1 MFDFRR
7 HPIFTDVL
15 LVYRDNI
22 SDSDSID
29 LIVLA
34 MDEQETTQEQ
44 IKISIYTPL
53 IYVGVLLTCFIAFSI
68 IYRRKNLNRLT
79 KVEPIFSDNHTLNLY
94 LFLKQQYSNP
104 DASAETKPHTK
115 VMKAA
120 LLKRGVEAI
129 RRSLKLKENEPIF
142 NKLYQ
147 EGLIGDDVFKNFQ
160 IQAKFQ
166 EIELKEIVQECEVYK
181 KGWVQQFFPVAQE
194 ICFNEALRRRLY
206 SMDERSK
213 SLSDLWQYYVEKSE
227 GTPEAVNEK
236 SNEIKSDKGQAQSA
250 PQSGSNISEKIIS
263 NSDAPES
270 SNGSKNDSTNKSSKN
285 NKKSGK
291 GKKT

>member
-1 MFDFRR
+1 
-7 HPIFTDVL
+7 
-15 LVYRDNI
+15 
-22 SDSDSID
+22 
-29 LIVLA
+29 

-68 IYRRKNLNRLT
+68 IYRRKKLNKLT

-94 LFLKQQYSNP
+94 LFLKQQYNNP
-104 DASAETKPHTK
+104 EATAETKPHTK

-120 LLKRGVEAI
+120 LLRRGVEAI

-166 EIELKEIVQECEVYK
+166 EIELKEIVQECETYK

-194 ICFNEALRRRLY
+194 ICFNEALRRRLN

-227 GTPEAVNEK
+227 ANVTQAVDEKSNASKLAKDKTKSASQSASHTPEKVVSDSDTEAVNE
-236 SNEIKSDKGQAQSA
+236 
-250 PQSGSNISEKIIS
+250 
-263 NSDAPES
+263 
-270 SNGSKNDSTNKSSKN
+270 SKADGDNQTSKN
-285 NKKSGK
+285 NKKKSGK

>member
-1 MFDFRR
+1 
-7 HPIFTDVL
+7 
-15 LVYRDNI
+15 
-22 SDSDSID
+22 
-29 LIVLA
+29 

-68 IYRRKNLNRLT
+68 IYRRKKLNKLT

-94 LFLKQQYSNP
+94 LFLKQQYNNP
-104 DASAETKPHTK
+104 DATAETKPHTK

-120 LLKRGVEAI
+120 LLRRGVEAI

-147 EGLIGDDVFKNFQ
+147 DGLIGDDVFKNFQ

-166 EIELKEIVQECEVYK
+166 EIELKEIVQECETYK

-194 ICFNEALRRRLY
+194 ICFNEALRRRLN

-227 GTPEAVNEK
+227 SNVAETVDEKSRGAKTSKVKSKSASQTGANAPEKMLSDSDFEAVNE
-236 SNEIKSDKGQAQSA
+236 SQNNGD
-250 PQSGSNISEKIIS
+250 NTTSE
-263 NSDAPES
+263 
-270 SNGSKNDSTNKSSKN
+270 TNK
-285 NKKSGK
+285 KKSGK

>member
-1 MFDFRR
+1 
-7 HPIFTDVL
+7 
-15 LVYRDNI
+15 
-22 SDSDSID
+22 
-29 LIVLA
+29 

-68 IYRRKNLNRLT
+68 IYRRKKLNKLT

-94 LFLKQQYSNP
+94 LFLKQQYNNP
-104 DASAETKPHTK
+104 EATAETKPHTK

-120 LLKRGVEAI
+120 LLRRGVEAI

-166 EIELKEIVQECEVYK
+166 EIELKEIVQECETYK

-194 ICFNEALRRRLY
+194 ICFNEALRRRLN

-227 GTPEAVNEK
+227 APQAVDEKSNAAKLAKDKTKSASQSGSNTPEKVVSDPDTEAVNE
-236 SNEIKSDKGQAQSA
+236 
-250 PQSGSNISEKIIS
+250 
-263 NSDAPES
+263 
-270 SNGSKNDSTNKSSKN
+270 SKDDGDNKTSKTNK
-285 NKKSGK
+285 KKSGK